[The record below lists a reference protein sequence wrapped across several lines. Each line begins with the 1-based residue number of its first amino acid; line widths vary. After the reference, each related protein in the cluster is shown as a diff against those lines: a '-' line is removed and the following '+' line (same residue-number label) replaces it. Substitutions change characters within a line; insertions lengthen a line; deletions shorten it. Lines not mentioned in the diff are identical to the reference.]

1 MFAQEVLAL
10 PSLVPSLP
18 AILVQTNQMD
28 AHQVFGR
35 WSLVPPLLAIV
46 LAIATREALLSLFL
60 GVWSGGI
67 IHVYGRGDPAG
78 TAAEALSWLPF
89 GEALA
94 TPGGFLVAVAFGLGR
109 CREWIIR
116 AATTSSHFKILL
128 FTALL
133 GSAVAFAWNLGG
145 ARAVRNWA
153 LERLDS
159 KRGVGLAAYALGL
172 LLFFDDYANTAIVGS
187 STKDVAEKF
196 RMSRE
201 KLAYIVDST
210 AAPIST
216 LAISSW
222 VAFQLSQI
230 EAGYEQAGVQN
241 PPDSFEVFLQSI
253 PYNMYAILA
262 LAMVAIVVVSRRD
275 YGKMLAAERRSWST
289 GEVTRDDAQPM
300 QDVAGQLGDHDAET
314 PRMTTFVLPIVVLV
328 AVTLL
333 VALWTGGFSFAAF
346 GGAILGGGDA
356 TGLLYDAVID
366 ASYADA
372 LVFGSFAMVASGFV
386 LALYH
391 DIMDLGEGVETTIDG
406 FGIMLTAL
414 VILILAW
421 SIGVVVGELGTGDY
435 VARILKGPIDLPGLP
450 AFTVGPAI
458 LPALIFLLSAFIAFS
473 TGTSWGTMGIVT
485 PIGVNVA
492 WQLTGSHTVVAAIVG
507 AVFSGA
513 IFGDHCS
520 PISDTTV
527 LSSTFTGSDL
537 VDHVRTQLYYA
548 LTVAAV
554 TAVLFLTWGYLR
566 ISPLLLLPVGVLAL
580 IGLVYGLSELHASVY
595 DVSPVAADADREQ
608 SPQEPDRAPSADD

>member
-1 MFAQEVLAL
+1 MFAQEVLGL
-10 PSLVPSLP
+10 SSLVPSLLAVAAQDGQVP
-18 AILVQTNQMD
+18 A
-28 AHQVFGR
+28 HEVFGP
-35 WSLVPPLLAIV
+35 WSLLPPLLAIV

-78 TAAEALSWLPF
+78 TATEALSWLPF
-89 GEALA
+89 GEAL
-94 TPGGFLVAVAFGLGR
+94 TGPGGFLVAAAFGLQR
-109 CREWIIR
+109 CFQWIIQ
-116 AATTSSHFKILL
+116 AATTPFHFKILL

-153 LERLDS
+153 LERLNS
-159 KRGVGLAAYALGL
+159 KRGVGLAAYVLGM

-210 AAPIST
+210 AAPVST

-222 VAFQLSQI
+222 VAFQLTQI
-230 EAGYEQAGVQN
+230 EKGYKQAGVEN
-241 PPDSFEVFLQSI
+241 PPGAFEVFLQSI

-275 YGKMLAAERRSWST
+275 YGKMLTAERRSWST
-289 GEVTRDDAQPM
+289 GKVTRDDAQPM

-328 AVTLL
+328 AVTLAT
-333 VALWTGGFSFAAF
+333 ALWTGGFSFAAF

-356 TGLLYDAVID
+356 TGLLYDAVIN

-421 SIGVVVGELGTGDY
+421 SIGVVVGKLGTGDY
-435 VARILKGPIDLPGLP
+435 IAPIAEGAVEPATLP
-450 AFTVGPAI
+450 AV
-458 LPALIFLLSAFIAFS
+458 IFLLSAFIAFS
-473 TGTSWGTMGIVT
+473 TGTAWGTMSIVT

-492 WQLTGSHTVVAAIVG
+492 WQLTGSHTMVAAIVG

-537 VDHVRTQLYYA
+537 IDHVRTQLCYA

-554 TAVLFLTWGYLR
+554 AAVLLLTWGYLR

-580 IGLVYGLSELHASVY
+580 IGLMYVLSDLHASIY
-595 DVSPVAADADREQ
+595 DVSPVAADAEREQ
-608 SPQEPDRAPSADD
+608 PPEEPDGAPTVDD

>member
-1 MFAQEVLAL
+1 MLAVAAQGDQ
-10 PSLVPSLP
+10 VP
-18 AILVQTNQMD
+18 
-28 AHQVFGR
+28 AHEVFGY

-94 TPGGFLVAVAFGLGR
+94 GPGGFLVAAAFGLQR
-109 CREWIIR
+109 CFQWIFEA
-116 AATTSSHFKILL
+116 AATPSHFKILL
-128 FTALL
+128 FTAFL

-153 LERLDS
+153 LERLNS

-210 AAPIST
+210 AAPVST
-216 LAISSW
+216 LTISSW

-241 PPDSFEVFLQSI
+241 PPGAFEVFLQSI

-473 TGTSWGTMGIVT
+473 TGTAWGTMSIVT

>member
-1 MFAQEVLAL
+1 MFANEVLD
-10 PSLVPSLP
+10 PGPLVLSLP
-18 AILVQTNQMD
+18 AILAQGDQVP
-28 AHQVFGR
+28 AHEVFGP
-35 WSLVPPLLAIV
+35 WSLLPPLLAIV

-78 TAAEALSWLPF
+78 TAAEALSWLPG

-94 TPGGFLVAVAFGLGR
+94 TPAGFIVAAAFGLQR
-109 CREWIIR
+109 CFQWIFE
-116 AATTSSHFKILL
+116 AVADPDHYKILL
-128 FTALL
+128 FTAFL

-153 LERLDS
+153 LERLNS

-172 LLFFDDYANTAIVGS
+172 LLFFDDYANTAIAGS

-210 AAPIST
+210 AAPVST

-230 EAGYEQAGVQN
+230 KAGYEQAGVQN
-241 PPDSFEVFLQSI
+241 PPSAFEVFLQSI

-262 LAMVAIVVVSRRD
+262 LAMVAIVVLSRRD
-275 YGKMLAAERRSWST
+275 YGEMLTAERRSWST
-289 GEVTRDDAQPM
+289 GKVTRDDAQPM

-356 TGLLYDAVID
+356 TGLLYDAVIN

-421 SIGVVVGELGTGDY
+421 SIGVVVGKLGTGNY
-435 VARILKGPIDLPGLP
+435 IAPIAEGAVEPATLP
-450 AFTVGPAI
+450 AV
-458 LPALIFLLSAFIAFS
+458 IFLLSAFIAFS
-473 TGTSWGTMGIVT
+473 TGTAWGTMSIVT
-485 PIGVNVA
+485 PLGVNVA
-492 WQLTGSHTVVAAIVG
+492 WQLTGSHTMVAAIVG

-537 VDHVRTQLYYA
+537 IDHVRTQLYYA

-554 TAVLFLTWGYLR
+554 AAVLLLTWGYLR

-580 IGLVYGLSELHASVY
+580 VGLVYGLSELHASIY
-595 DVSPVAADADREQ
+595 DVSPVAADAEREQ
-608 SPQEPDRAPSADD
+608 SPQEPDGAPTVDD

>member
-1 MFAQEVLAL
+1 MSVSEAL
-10 PSLVPSLP
+10 DPGPLVPSFL
-18 AILVQTNQMD
+18 AVLAQADQMD
-28 AHQVFGR
+28 AHLVFGR

-94 TPGGFLVAVAFGLGR
+94 GPGGFLVATAFGLQR
-109 CREWIIR
+109 CFQWIFE
-116 AATTSSHFKILL
+116 ATANSDHFKILL
-128 FTALL
+128 FTAFL

-210 AAPIST
+210 AAPVST

-222 VAFQLSQI
+222 VAFQLTQI
-230 EAGYEQAGVQN
+230 KLGYERAGVEN
-241 PPDSFEVFLQSI
+241 PPGAFEVFLQSI

-275 YGKMLAAERRSWST
+275 YGEMLTAERRSWST
-289 GEVTRDDAQPM
+289 GKVTRDDAQPM

-356 TGLLYDAVID
+356 TGLLYDAVIN

-421 SIGVVVGELGTGDY
+421 SIGVVIGKLGTGNY
-435 VARILKGPIDLPGLP
+435 LAPIAKGAVEPATLP
-450 AFTVGPAI
+450 AV
-458 LPALIFLLSAFIAFS
+458 IFLLSAFIAFS
-473 TGTSWGTMGIVT
+473 TGTAWGTMSIVT

-492 WQLTGSHTVVAAIVG
+492 WQLTGSHTMVAAIVG

-527 LSSTFTGSDL
+527 LSSTFAGSDL
-537 VDHVRTQLYYA
+537 IDHVRTQLYYA

-554 TAVLFLTWGYLR
+554 AAVLLLTWGYLR

-580 IGLVYGLSELHASVY
+580 VGLVYGMSEVHASIY
-595 DVSPVAADADREQ
+595 DVSPVAADAEREQ
-608 SPQEPDRAPSADD
+608 PPEQPDRAPLVDD